1 MAGFLHPCSLSNM
14 FDKPTK
20 KHHSS
25 PHHPGLAACVKPLL
39 QESVTPPAPAAQC
52 TTSSRPCPSR
62 HTTSRCTLDVF
73 FDIADALEVDPADLI
88 SASMI
93 PDKMLKGRE
102 TRNTAE

>member
-1 MAGFLHPCSLSNM
+1 MSNAFYFRQKVAWRNSIIYPYHERQGIAIVTLRKLRGMSQEKLAEKAGISRSLLSVIEA
-14 FDKPTK
+14 
-20 KHHSS
+20 
-25 PHHPGLAACVKPLL
+25 PGTA
-39 QESVTPPAPAAQC
+39 
-52 TTSSRPCPSR
+52 
-62 HTTSRCTLDVF
+62 HNFTLDVF